1 MITSRWTSSR
11 KPMQDFLS
19 PLVTGVPGRK
29 YLLHLKLVHKFLRE
43 RLDDKGRIKMK
54 GCLKGGSSKKTS
66 ATDTEKAKK
75 IIRVKFKCPNCHKLG
90 HRKNSPKCHFNGTKK
105 RQMFDPI
112 LLFHTLN
119 IANSFN
125 VVQEKEAKKNTT
137 KGWFPKET
145 PQPTEDVGPSSPPVQ
160 DVTEDVGPSL
170 PLVQDVGPS
179 SPPVQDV
186 IEQVVPS
193 STPPRTKKLFAS

>member
-1 MITSRWTSSR
+1 LCRKR
-11 KPMQDFLS
+11 KP
-19 PLVTGVPGRK
+19 R
-29 YLLHLKLVHKFLRE
+29 
-43 RLDDKGRIKMK
+43 
-54 GCLKGGSSKKTS
+54 
-66 ATDTEKAKK
+66 
-75 IIRVKFKCPNCHKLG
+75 
-90 HRKNSPKCHFNGTKK
+90 
-105 RQMFDPI
+105 
-112 LLFHTLN
+112 
-119 IANSFN
+119 
-125 VVQEKEAKKNTT
+125 KNTT